1 VTADHGDCL
10 NRQRE
15 FTQYIDQLALVG
27 KMLEDRVSIARW
39 ENRFLLRGANHWL
52 IIKAMNT
59 ERVIEVLNHALA
71 PLASRL
77 ACAYLFGSFARGEAR
92 PGSDMD
98 IALLFHQ
105 EPPCSLDG
113 LGMDFA
119 GAIEDAT
126 GKRADVVVLN
136 RASPDLIH
144 RVLRDGVLILEND
157 RPTRIGFEVRAR
169 AEYFDVLPYIRE
181 YRHTSD
187 SPHDR
192 P

>member
-1 VTADHGDCL
+1 
-10 NRQRE
+10 
-15 FTQYIDQLALVG
+15 
-27 KMLEDRVSIARW
+27 
-39 ENRFLLRGANHWL
+39 
-52 IIKAMNT
+52 
-59 ERVIEVLNHALA
+59 
-71 PLASRL
+71 
-77 ACAYLFGSFARGEAR
+77 
-92 PGSDMD
+92 
-98 IALLFHQ
+98 
-105 EPPCSLDG
+105 
-113 LGMDFA
+113 MDFA